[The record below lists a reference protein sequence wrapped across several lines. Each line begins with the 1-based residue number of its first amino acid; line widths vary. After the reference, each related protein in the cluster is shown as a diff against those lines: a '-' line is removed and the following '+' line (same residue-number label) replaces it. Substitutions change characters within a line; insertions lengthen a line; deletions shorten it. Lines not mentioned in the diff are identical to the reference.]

1 MYNNYHILCDISY
14 VKPMLKLKERV
25 LISAEYGNAP
35 IQGT

>member
-1 MYNNYHILCDISY
+1 MYNNYHVLFDISY
-14 VKPMLKLKERV
+14 VKPMLKERV